1 MKYKIKLMVIYSEIV
16 AAAGDGD
23 GDGDAAAAGP
33 ANLANSAAAPHSRQF
48 CTKVTQHS
56 SSSSSRAL

>member
-16 AAAGDGD
+16 AADGDGD
-23 GDGDAAAAGP
+23 GDGDAAAGP